1 MMQELD
7 KIIQIQIR
15 PDGQILA
22 LTESGRLFLGQQKAG
37 GETSWAKIKTPKWRK
52 PKPQTP

>member
-1 MMQELD
+1 MQELD

-22 LTESGRLFLGQQKAG
+22 LTESGRLFLGQHKAG